1 MSTPP
6 EETIKK
12 LEHRISN
19 LEKQVQDI
27 LKTIK
32 IMQERAN
39 HQLSPGYDRVVQPKR
54 PGRR

>member
-6 EETIKK
+6 EEAIKK

-27 LKTIK
+27 IKDLKTI
-32 IMQERAN
+32 QERID
-39 HQLSPGYDRVVQPKR
+39 HPLSPGYDRVVQPKR

>member
-1 MSTPP
+1 MSALP

-27 LKTIK
+27 IKNLETI
-32 IMQERAN
+32 QERIN
-39 HQLSPGYDRVVQPKR
+39 HPLSPGYDRVVQPKR

>member
-1 MSTPP
+1 MSTPS

-12 LEHRISN
+12 LERRISN

-32 IMQERAN
+32 IMQERTN
-39 HQLSPGYDRVVQPKR
+39 HPLSSGYDRCPVVKHP
-54 PGRR
+54 RR